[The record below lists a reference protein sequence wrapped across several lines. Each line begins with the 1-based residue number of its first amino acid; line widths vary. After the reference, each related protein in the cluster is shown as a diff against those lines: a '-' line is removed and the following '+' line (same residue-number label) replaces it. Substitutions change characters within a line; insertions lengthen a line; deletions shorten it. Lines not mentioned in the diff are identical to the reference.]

1 MRADGGLGESDGHKF
16 SGRALPLPH
25 LDVPTC
31 THHDHVQEAVP
42 RADGRGSEHL
52 VPSDADASAFPPTNY
67 CAPTCEYDHQPEC
80 LRLCHE
86 AMGHEAVV
94 NPIVNGLLVQR
105 LFDEVP
111 FHRRKCSNPM
121 ETTEF

>member
-1 MRADGGLGESDGHKF
+1 MAAVGGRNF
-16 SGRALPLPH
+16 VSGRFYNHIWTSEPA
-25 LDVPTC
+25 C
-31 THHDHVQEAVP
+31 TILIVDCSA
-42 RADGRGSEHL
+42 SEHL
-52 VPSDADASAFPPTNY
+52 VPSDVDASAFPPTNY
-67 CAPTCEYDHQPEC
+67 CAPTCEYDHQPER